1 MQYLNGNFKFC
12 TSTCFFFFGAV
23 CAHEQQDFR
32 FVFSTQNCYFN
43 FIFQKK
49 KNVRTTVRSGR
60 QKMSRAREK
69 DVSSSAGGF
78 EANDVPLVLTRLL
91 YNKQLALL
99 YYTILF
105 VRAREGRH
113 I

>member
-1 MQYLNGNFKFC
+1 LC
-12 TSTCFFFFGAV
+12 SRAT
-23 CAHEQQDFR
+23 
-32 FVFSTQNCYFN
+32 
-43 FIFQKK
+43 IFQVCFLNSKLLLQLNFFKK
-49 KNVRTTVRSGR
+49 KKCSYDCEERTT
-60 QKMSRAREK
+60 KMSRAREK